1 MTLNLDEEL
10 YAAASSRHTQESSH
24 TLCWKTLKQ
33 DAQTRVRKPF
43 WHGRGAVVT
52 PGWRP
57 ETLEPQMCVFA
68 ILLLLGYVGFGLR
81 RTQTSQS
88 ECWRCWWP
96 LTNGRHTHT
105 DTFAIALNQSFSV
118 CVFTRGKCAD
128 EWIDVR
134 WVFASK
140 SRTHIS
146 FTILKIAFIVLI
158 WFNQTWFKQHK
169 VPSIYLIIMRTIIIW
184 MRNNVKLHK
193 KAKRLLKL
201 ETRI

>member
-1 MTLNLDEEL
+1 MTLNLEL
-10 YAAASSRHTQESSH
+10 YAAASSRHTQESAH

-57 ETLEPQMCVFA
+57 ETLETQMCVFA

-128 EWIDVR
+128 EWIDVLSLSDG
-134 WVFASK
+134 FLPP
-140 SRTHIS
+140 SRAHI
-146 FTILKIAFIVLI
+146 FHLRF
-158 WFNQTWFKQHK
+158 W
-169 VPSIYLIIMRTIIIW
+169 
-184 MRNNVKLHK
+184 KL
-193 KAKRLLKL
+193 RLLYWYDLIKHDL
-201 ETRI
+201 NNIKFLVFIWS